1 MTLGPQQSDEG
12 PSDQSGTADDND
24 LHVHVSNAGVFLHDE
39 MAASGVTWDDCGA
52 EKYLRHNVTMHRRA
66 SSRQRAPMLGADYE
80 ESSMTEMKRLNW
92 SEIAPE
98 GAKAL
103 FGIHHYVTRKTDL
116 PEELIHLVFLR
127 VSQINGCAHCID
139 MHTRDLLKTMAI
151 DKVTL
156 VPVWAEVPHLFSDQ
170 YRAALAWAEE
180 VTNVSTTHASEEA
193 YAAIAAVFAE
203 KDLVDL
209 TLVIAAMNAFNRLG
223 APFRLPVAAKP

>member
-1 MTLGPQQSDEG
+1 
-12 PSDQSGTADDND
+12 
-24 LHVHVSNAGVFLHDE
+24 
-39 MAASGVTWDDCGA
+39 
-52 EKYLRHNVTMHRRA
+52 
-66 SSRQRAPMLGADYE
+66 
-80 ESSMTEMKRLNW
+80 MTEMTRLNW
-92 SEIAPE
+92 SEVAPE

-103 FGIHHYVTRKTDL
+103 FGVHHYVTRKTDL

-139 MHTRDLLKTMAI
+139 MHTRDLLRTMPVN
-151 DKVTL
+151 KVAL
-156 VPVWAEVPHLFSDQ
+156 IPVWAEVPHLFPDQ

-180 VTNVSTTHASEEA
+180 VTNVSTTHASDDA
-193 YAAIAAVFAE
+193 YAAAADAFAP